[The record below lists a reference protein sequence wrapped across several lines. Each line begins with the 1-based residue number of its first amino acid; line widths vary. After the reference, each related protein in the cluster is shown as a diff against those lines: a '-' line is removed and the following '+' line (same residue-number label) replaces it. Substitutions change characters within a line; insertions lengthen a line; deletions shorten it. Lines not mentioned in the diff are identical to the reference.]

1 MEVKDIFSYDWSYL
15 LPEFIILGLAT
26 LLSLL
31 DLFMGKQ
38 ANRAILGWLALAG
51 VVVAGGF
58 VFANIVALDEP
69 LSYMADMLRVDD
81 FGNAF
86 KLLFLG
92 GVAFTLLL
100 SLPYLKSGEVRH
112 SGEYYYLLLT
122 GLLGAMVMASSA
134 DLLTLFIG
142 LELLSLS
149 SYVLVGLRK
158 HRLQSNEAAFKYVVT
173 GSIAT
178 AFTLFGMSY
187 LYGLTGTTNL
197 YLITERLNEAY
208 NAGFGLLVLI
218 AFSCLIVGL
227 SFKISTVPNHMW
239 APDVYQGAPT
249 PITAFLTTVSKT
261 AGFALVFRLLFTAF
275 IGLYNPDKAPAGGQ
289 VFMEELSL
297 VLALIAALS
306 MIIGNTMALRQ
317 TNVKRMMAYSGV
329 AQAGYLLVPFV
340 TLTSLFFEQVIF
352 YLFAYLLMSF
362 GAFAVIMVV
371 TREQQTE
378 DLKAFA
384 GLYHRSP
391 FAAIAMT
398 IFLLSLA
405 GIPVTAGF
413 FGKFYIF
420 WSALWHENYWL
431 SAIMIATSVI
441 SYYYYFGII
450 RQMYMRPGPA
460 ETRVVFPA
468 GAAVV
473 VAIAAVLT
481 VLFGILPGTAID
493 FIHNNLNSGFDFGE
507 MLLPGKE

>member
-15 LPEFIILGLAT
+15 LPEFIILGFAT
-26 LLSLL
+26 LLSLI
-31 DLFMGKQ
+31 DLFMGKR

-58 VFANIVALDEP
+58 VVSNMQALDEP
-69 LSYMADMLRVDD
+69 FSYMADMLRVDD

-100 SLPYLKSGEVRH
+100 SLSYMKTGEVQH

-158 HRLQSNEAAFKYVVT
+158 KRLQSNEAAFKYVVS

-187 LYGLTGTTNL
+187 VYGLTGTTNL
-197 YLITERLNEAY
+197 YQITQRLNEAY
-208 NAGFGLLVLI
+208 VAGFGFLVLL
-218 AFSCLIVGL
+218 AFACLVVGL

-249 PITAFLTTVSKT
+249 PVTAFLTTVSKA
-261 AGFALVFRLLFTAF
+261 AGFALVFRLLLIAF
-275 IGLYNPDKAPAGGQ
+275 IGLYNPEKAPEGGR
-289 VFMEELSL
+289 VFMEDLSFYL
-297 VLALIAALS
+297 SIIAALS

-340 TLTSLFFEQVIF
+340 TLTSLFFEQALF
-352 YLFAYLLMSF
+352 YLFAYLLMAF

-391 FAAIAMT
+391 FAAIAMS

-420 WSALWHENYWL
+420 WSAIWHENYWL
-431 SAIMIATSVI
+431 SAVMIATSVV

-450 RQMYMRPGPA
+450 RQMYMRPGRE

-468 GAAVV
+468 GVATVV
-473 VAIAAVLT
+473 TITAVLT
-481 VLFGILPGTAID
+481 VLFGIMPGTAID
-493 FIHNNLNSGFDFGE
+493 FIHANFNSGFDFGN
-507 MLLPGKE
+507 MLVPSK

>member
-1 MEVKDIFSYDWSYL
+1 MDVKDIFSYDWSYL
-15 LPEFIILGLAT
+15 LPEFIILGFAT
-26 LLSLL
+26 LLSLI
-31 DLFMGKQ
+31 DLFMGKR
-38 ANRAILGWLALAG
+38 ANRAVLGWLALLG
-51 VVVAGGF
+51 VVLAGGF
-58 VFANIVALDEP
+58 VISNMQELDEP
-69 LSYMADMLRVDD
+69 ISYMADMLRVDD

-100 SLPYLKSGEVRH
+100 SLSYLKSGEVRH
-112 SGEYYYLLLT
+112 QGEYYYLLLT

-134 DLLTLFIG
+134 DLLTLFVG

-158 HRLQSNEAAFKYVVT
+158 KVLASNEASFKYVVS
-173 GSIAT
+173 GGIAT

-187 LYGLTGTTNL
+187 IYGLTGTTNL
-197 YLITERLNEAY
+197 YEITQRLSEAY
-208 NAGFGLLVLI
+208 ASGFGFLVLL
-218 AFSCLIVGL
+218 AFACLVVGL
-227 SFKISTVPNHMW
+227 GFKISTVPNHMW

-249 PITAFLTTVSKT
+249 PVTAFLTTVSKA
-261 AGFALVFRLLFTAF
+261 AGFALVFRLLLVAF
-275 IGLYNPDKAPAGGQ
+275 IGLFNPDQVSGGGR
-289 VFMEELSL
+289 VFLEELSVYL
-297 VLALIAALS
+297 SIVAALS

-317 TNVKRMMAYSGV
+317 TNVKRMMAYSGI

-340 TLTSLFFEQVIF
+340 TLTSLFFEQVMF
-352 YLFAYLLMSF
+352 YLFAYLLMGF

-391 FAAIAMT
+391 FAAVAMS

-420 WSALWHENYWL
+420 WSAIWHENYWL
-431 SAIMIATSVI
+431 SAIMIATSVV

-450 RQMYMRPGPA
+450 RQMYMRPGSTEA
-460 ETRVVFPA
+460 RLVFPTGA
-468 GAAVV
+468 AAVV
-473 VAIAAVLT
+473 AVTAGLT
-481 VLFGILPGTAID
+481 VLFGIVPGAAID
-493 FIHNNLNSGFDFGE
+493 YIHANFNSGFDFGS
-507 MLLPGKE
+507 MLTPGR